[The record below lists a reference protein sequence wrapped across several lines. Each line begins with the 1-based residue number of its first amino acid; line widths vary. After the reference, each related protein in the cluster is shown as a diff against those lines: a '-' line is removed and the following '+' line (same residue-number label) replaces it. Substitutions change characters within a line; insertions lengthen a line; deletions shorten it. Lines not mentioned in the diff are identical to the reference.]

1 MFSAGVTASNIS
13 RVVADTSFSL
23 LETRGDYTDFT
34 RLAFT
39 VTTDAGGEVSV
50 KADRCGGNNSQAV
63 VTPPDGGEQF
73 RSIMPDAELEVR
85 TMTWAYLVRVL
96 LRCTAPLLYSS
107 TPAASRNEDCILP
120 ASESRGVVFATTR

>member
-120 ASESRGVVFATTR
+120 A